1 MNNTK
6 ENLITKWLILLSG
19 KIKINFAILAAA
31 YLFLILY
38 DVIFLKN
45 NIFENYL
52 EYIKTIII
60 SVLVWWGI
68 KFVFWFQIK
77 NPYYN
82 EVFFNVASVFTIVIT
97 LIISIVNILSFILY
111 GFNSVAFVFPLIPI
125 SVINVQKYRKENI
138 SK

>member
-6 ENLITKWLILLSG
+6 ENVITKWLILLSG
-19 KIKINFAILAAA
+19 KTKINFAILAAA

-97 LIISIVNILSFILY
+97 LIISIVNILIWKTL
-111 GFNSVAFVFPLIPI
+111 
-125 SVINVQKYRKENI
+125 NI
-138 SK
+138 SL